1 MFKKNL
7 YFCEKLNPQKWA
19 LITEIK
25 HLNWFIG
32 PVHVKLHRVGLNGV
46 QAATESPEQSADKTF
61 TVKRIF
67 IVCIG
72 PEDKSVARRQEQNQP
87 GL

>member
-7 YFCEKLNPQKWA
+7 YFCEKLNPQKWG

-32 PVHVKLHRVGLNGV
+32 PVHVKLHGVGLNGV
-46 QAATESPEQSADKTF
+46 QAATESPEQSADKTHLHS
-61 TVKRIF
+61 RIF

-72 PEDKSVARRQEQNQP
+72 PEDKSVAQRQEQNQP

>member
-7 YFCEKLNPQKWA
+7 YFCEKLNPQKWG

-32 PVHVKLHRVGLNGV
+32 PVHESKQQPSLQNNLLIKRLH
-46 QAATESPEQSADKTF
+46 S
-61 TVKRIF
+61 RIF

>member
-1 MFKKNL
+1 M
-7 YFCEKLNPQKWA
+7 
-19 LITEIK
+19 
-25 HLNWFIG
+25 
-32 PVHVKLHRVGLNGV
+32 HVKLHRVGLNGV

-67 IVCIG
+67 IECIG
-72 PEDKSVARRQEQNQP
+72 PEEKSVARLQEQNQP

>member
-1 MFKKNL
+1 M
-7 YFCEKLNPQKWA
+7 
-19 LITEIK
+19 
-25 HLNWFIG
+25 
-32 PVHVKLHRVGLNGV
+32 HVKLHGVGLNGV